1 MGRPRPGA
9 GMRVKIVLAGLLVVL
24 AGLVGVPL
32 ASAEVPPARHLPPRT
47 SPSCTS
53 RADGWSTSTAAW

>member
-32 ASAEVPPARHLPPRT
+32 ASAEVPPAPAPATEDIPQLHKQGR
-47 SPSCTS
+47 
-53 RADGWSTSTAAW
+53 